1 MKLFQQMLVVGA
13 SLGFLA
19 PISAQA
25 SNIVDLEEMSS
36 YSRGKKSSLKFDSKT
51 FTNQISKDTA
61 SLKKSSR
68 LDSKTFIDENT
79 AGLKGPSNGFEVEQ
93 NKFEAG
99 SFSDTT
105 SLDGKAVMW
114 IGAVDG
120 GDEIGQ
126 KESTSAGY
134 TYTMN
139 LNTSF
144 TGDDNLYVRLKTG
157 EQGDIWKAKPTYHI
171 ETKDNSDAFEVD
183 KIWYTFSP
191 FDDRITA
198 FVGPRI
204 ENYYM
209 YITPSIYKPG
219 ALKAFK
225 LGGNSN
231 FGASTDVGAGFK
243 FELDNGF
250 GFASNVVDKGADA
263 ANGTFAPGNQVKW
276 DTQVAYTTDNWHVSG
291 TLSNARN
298 WSSHSYNA
306 TTMGA
311 QRARDSIGTALRGY
325 WIPDETG
332 TIVPEVSLGYDTKS
346 YGGVFTAGNT
356 TEANSYFVG
365 LTWKDVFLGDDRI
378 GFAFTQPLAAT
389 EVQGGGAT
397 GEVDPQVWEL
407 YYSFRPNDSME
418 ITPAIFGGN
427 DVLADNDDDIFG
439 LLLTSKFKF

>member
-1 MKLFQQMLVVGA
+1 MLVVGA

-298 WSSHSYNA
+298 WTSHSYNA

-311 QRARDSIGTALRGY
+311 QSARDSIGTALRGY

-332 TIVPEVSLGYDTKS
+332 TIIPEVSLGYDTKS

-397 GEVDPQVWEL
+397 GEMDPQLWEL

>member
-1 MKLFQQMLVVGA
+1 MLVVGA
-13 SLGFLA
+13 SLSLLA

-25 SNIVDLEEMSS
+25 SNIVDLEEMNS
-36 YSRGKKSSLKFDSKT
+36 YSRSKKNSSRIHSNT
-51 FTNQISKDTA
+51 FTNKISK
-61 SLKKSSR
+61 SNSSQKKSRR
-68 LDSKTFIDENT
+68 LDSKTFINEVIEDTANLNGSNKVLEVQQNT
-79 AGLKGPSNGFEVEQ
+79 
-93 NKFEAG
+93 FEAG

-105 SLDGKAVMW
+105 TLDGKAVMW
-114 IGAVDG
+114 VGSVDG

-126 KESTSAGY
+126 SESTSTGY

-183 KIWYTFSP
+183 KIWYTFNP
-191 FDDRITA
+191 FGDERITA
-198 FVGPRI
+198 FAGPRI

-250 GFASNVVDKGADA
+250 GFASNVVDKGADG
-263 ANGTFAPGNQVKW
+263 ANGTFAPTNLVKW
-276 DTQVAYTTDNWHVSG
+276 DTQVAYTTDKWHVSG

-298 WSSHSYNA
+298 WTSHSYNA

-311 QRARDSIGTALRGY
+311 QAGRDSVGVALRSY
-325 WIPDETG
+325 WMPDESG
-332 TIVPEVSLGYDTKS
+332 TIVPEISFGYDTKS
-346 YGGVFTAGNT
+346 YGGVFTPGNT
-356 TEANSYFVG
+356 TEADSYMLG
-365 LTWKDVFLGDDRI
+365 LTWKDVFQGDDRI

-389 EVQGGGAT
+389 EVEGGGAT
-397 GEVDPQVWEL
+397 GEVDPQLWEL

-427 DVLADNDDDIFG
+427 DVMADDEDDIFG

>member
-1 MKLFQQMLVVGA
+1 MLVVGA
-13 SLGFLA
+13 SLGLLA

-25 SNIVDLEEMSS
+25 SNIVDIEEMSS
-36 YSRGKKSSLKFDSKT
+36 YVRRSKKKSFRPDS
-51 FTNQISKDTA
+51 N
-61 SLKKSSR
+61 
-68 LDSKTFIDENT
+68 TFINQVSENPE
-79 AGLKGPSNGFEVEQ
+79 GSNGDLEGQ
-93 NKFEAG
+93 PNYLEAG

-105 SLDGKAVMW
+105 VMDGKAVMW
-114 IGAVDG
+114 IGSVDG
-120 GDEIGQ
+120 GDELGGNGT
-126 KESTSAGY
+126 ESTSTGY
-134 TYTMN
+134 TYTMA

-144 TGDDNLYVRLKTG
+144 SGDDNLYVRLKTG
-157 EQGDIWKAKPTYHI
+157 EQGNQWKMKSTYHI
-171 ETKDNSDAFEVD
+171 ETKDNSDLMEVD
-183 KIWYTFSP
+183 KMWYTFPIGSN
-191 FDDRITA
+191 ITA

-219 ALKAFK
+219 ALKSFK

-231 FGASTDVGAGFK
+231 FGASTDVGYGLK
-243 FELDNGF
+243 YELDNGF
-250 GFASNVVDKGADA
+250 GFATNVVDKGADE
-263 ANGTFAPGNQVKW
+263 GEGWFAPDNVIKW
-276 DTQVAYTTDNWHVSG
+276 DSQLAYTADRWHASA

-298 WSSHSYNA
+298 WTSHDYNA

-311 QRARDSIGTALRGY
+311 QSARDSIGYALRGY
-325 WIPDETG
+325 WMPEETG
-332 TIVPEVSLGYDTKS
+332 TAIPEVSVGYDTKS
-346 YGGVFTAGNT
+346 YGGVWQAGNT
-356 TEANSYFVG
+356 TEANSYFLG
-365 LTWKDVFLGDDRI
+365 FTWKDMFQADDRI

-397 GEVDPQVWEL
+397 GEVDPQLWEL

>member
-105 SLDGKAVMW
+105 TLDGKAVMW

-120 GDEIGQ
+120 GGEIEQ
-126 KESTSAGY
+126 KDSASAGY

-231 FGASTDVGAGFK
+231 FGASTDIGAGFK

-250 GFASNVVDKGADA
+250 GFASNVVDKGADET
-263 ANGTFAPGNQVKW
+263 NGTFAPGNQVKW
-276 DTQVAYTTDNWHVSG
+276 DTQVAYTTDNWHISG

-298 WSSHSYNA
+298 WTSHSYNA

-311 QRARDSIGTALRGY
+311 QQARDSIGTALRGY

-397 GEVDPQVWEL
+397 GEMDPQLWEL

>member
-1 MKLFQQMLVVGA
+1 MLVVGA

-36 YSRGKKSSLKFDSKT
+36 YSRGKKSSLKFDSNT

-68 LDSKTFIDENT
+68 LDSKTFIEENT
-79 AGLKGPSNGFEVEQ
+79 AELKGPSNGFEVEQ

-120 GDEIGQ
+120 GGEIDQ
-126 KESTSAGY
+126 KDSTSTGY

-298 WSSHSYNA
+298 WTSHSYNA

-311 QRARDSIGTALRGY
+311 QSARDSIGTALRGY

-397 GEVDPQVWEL
+397 GEMDPQLWEL

>member
-1 MKLFQQMLVVGA
+1 MLVVGA

-51 FTNQISKDTA
+51 FTNQISKDSA

-250 GFASNVVDKGADA
+250 GFASNVVDKGADES
-263 ANGTFAPGNQVKW
+263 NGTFAPGNQVKW
-276 DTQVAYTTDNWHVSG
+276 DTQVAYTTDNWHISG

-298 WSSHSYNA
+298 WTSHSYNA

-311 QRARDSIGTALRGY
+311 QSARDSIGTALRGY

-332 TIVPEVSLGYDTKS
+332 TIKPEVSLGYDTKS

-397 GEVDPQVWEL
+397 GEMDPQLWEL